1 VDLTSAE
8 PPATV
13 CGTMRRPAVVL
24 LLLVLAGCGS
34 TPAAPDAGSPGE
46 RFWAGQA
53 LTLLDGLGDA
63 LPRIRNAGVGPDTLR
78 NGSYLYDA
86 LLGYTYVDSCGA
98 QLGNLGQPSR
108 RELDASKWLHEAC
121 AHLRH
126 ASTLFTRAVKLERSA
141 LLVTAASE
149 ALATAPLLRKAR
161 VSLTQ
166 LR

>member
-1 VDLTSAE
+1 LTPGE
-8 PPATV
+8 LGATV
-13 CGTMRRPAVVL
+13 CGTMRRLGVVL

-34 TPAAPDAGSPGE
+34 TPAPPDVGSPSE
-46 RFWAGQA
+46 RFWADQA
-53 LTLLDGLGDA
+53 LTLLDGLDEA

-98 QLGNLGQPSR
+98 QLGNLGQPSP

-126 ASTLFTRAVKLERSA
+126 ASAQFTRAVELQRST
-141 LLVTAASE
+141 LLVSAASE

-161 VSLTQ
+161 ASLTQ